1 MINKI
6 SLTFLHYS
14 LYCMRTQGIGIVS
27 FRFSRKSCFIAI
39 FTKMYFF
46 HKQHKFNQQHLRL
59 QHQSQ
64 QQHQQQRKAIKQV
77 TQHHGLF

>member
-1 MINKI
+1 M
-6 SLTFLHYS
+6 H
-14 LYCMRTQGIGIVS
+14 TQGIGIVS
-27 FRFSRKSCFIAI
+27 YRFSRKYFIAI

-46 HKQHKFNQQHLRL
+46 HKQHKINQQRLRL
-59 QHQSQ
+59 QHQPQ